1 MYVDQNIEKKS
12 IQSSKIIDFKNES
25 NFENIR
31 TLLFPYI
38 YEY

>member
-1 MYVDQNIEKKS
+1 MYVNQNIEKKS
-12 IQSSKIIDFKNES
+12 IQSLKIINFKNES